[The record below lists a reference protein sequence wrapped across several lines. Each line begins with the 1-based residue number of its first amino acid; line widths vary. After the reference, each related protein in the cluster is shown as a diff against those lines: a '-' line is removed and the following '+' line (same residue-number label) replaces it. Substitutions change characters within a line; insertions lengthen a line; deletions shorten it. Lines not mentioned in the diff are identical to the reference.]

1 MEEILCQLVF
11 LNIIM
16 LGLMYDEL
24 LSSITDQID
33 NYVKKRYFMALSGPP
48 ASGKSTISEKL
59 KSDLN
64 TKGYETSILQMDGF
78 HYDDQI
84 LKEKK
89 LLLKK
94 GAPETFDVMG
104 LINFVSRLQKEDEVV
119 IPIFDR
125 SLELSRSS
133 AVIISKSTKVIIVEG
148 NYILLNSYPWCE
160 LHKFFNTTVMINCEK
175 KILEKRLIE
184 RWKNF
189 NLPKEEIDEKVYK
202 NDLPNGVNVLKNS
215 IKADYI
221 LEN

>member
-1 MEEILCQLVF
+1 MSGLTYNQL
-11 LNIIM
+11 
-16 LGLMYDEL
+16 L
-24 LSSITDQID
+24 LSVTDHID
-33 NYVKKRYFMALSGPP
+33 NNDKNRYFIALSGPP
-48 ASGKSTISEKL
+48 ASGKSTISENLVK
-59 KSDLN
+59 DLSA
-64 TKGYETSILQMDGF
+64 KGYNSSILQMDGF
-78 HYDDQI
+78 HYDDLI

-89 LLLKK
+89 LLSKK

-104 LINFVSRLQKEDEVV
+104 LINFVSRLHKEDEVV

-133 AVIISKSTKVIIVEG
+133 AVIISKNTKVIIVEG
-148 NYILLNSYPWCE
+148 NYVLLNSYPWSE

-184 RWKNF
+184 RWENF
-189 NLPKEEIDEKVYK
+189 NLPKKEIDEKVYK

-215 IKADYI
+215 IGAEYI

>member
-1 MEEILCQLVF
+1 MLDLIYDQL
-11 LNIIM
+11 LI
-16 LGLMYDEL
+16 
-24 LSSITDQID
+24 SITERID
-33 NYVKKRYFMALSGPP
+33 NDDKNRYFIALSGPP
-48 ASGKSTISEKL
+48 ASGKSTISQKL
-59 KSDLN
+59 ANDLSAKEYN
-64 TKGYETSILQMDGF
+64 SSILQMDGF
-78 HYDDQI
+78 HYDDVI

-148 NYILLNSYPWCE
+148 NYILLNSYAWCE

-184 RWKNF
+184 RWENF

>member
-1 MEEILCQLVF
+1 MLDLIYDQL
-11 LNIIM
+11 LI
-16 LGLMYDEL
+16 
-24 LSSITDQID
+24 SITERID
-33 NYVKKRYFMALSGPP
+33 NDDKNRYFIALSGPP
-48 ASGKSTISEKL
+48 ASGKSTISQKL
-59 KSDLN
+59 ANDLN
-64 TKGYETSILQMDGF
+64 AKGYNSSILQMDGF
-78 HYDDQI
+78 HYDDLI

-133 AVIISKSTKVIIVEG
+133 AVIISKNTKVIIVEG

-184 RWKNF
+184 RWENF

>member
-1 MEEILCQLVF
+1 M
-11 LNIIM
+11 
-16 LGLMYDEL
+16 
-24 LSSITDQID
+24 SITERID
-33 NYVKKRYFMALSGPP
+33 NDYKNRYFIALSGPP

-59 KSDLN
+59 ANDLSAKDYN
-64 TKGYETSILQMDGF
+64 TSILQMDGF
-78 HYDDQI
+78 HYDDLI

-125 SLELSRSS
+125 TLELSRSS
-133 AVIISKSTKVIIVEG
+133 AVIISKNTKVIIVEG
-148 NYILLNSYPWCE
+148 NYVLLNSYPWRE
-160 LHKFFNTTVMINCEK
+160 LHKFFNTTVMINCGK

-184 RWKNF
+184 RWENF

-215 IKADYI
+215 IKAEYI

>member
-1 MEEILCQLVF
+1 MLDLIYDQL
-11 LNIIM
+11 LI
-16 LGLMYDEL
+16 
-24 LSSITDQID
+24 SITKRID
-33 NYVKKRYFMALSGPP
+33 NDDKNRYFIALSGPP
-48 ASGKSTISEKL
+48 ASGKSTISQKL
-59 KSDLN
+59 ANDLSAKEYKS
-64 TKGYETSILQMDGF
+64 SILQMDGF
-78 HYDDQI
+78 HYDDLI

-133 AVIISKSTKVIIVEG
+133 AVIISKNTKVIIVEG
-148 NYILLNSYPWCE
+148 NYILLNTYPWCE

-184 RWKNF
+184 RWENF
-189 NLPKEEIDEKVYK
+189 NLPKEEIDDKVYK
-202 NDLPNGVNVLKNS
+202 SDLPNGVIVLKNS

>member
-1 MEEILCQLVF
+1 M
-11 LNIIM
+11 
-16 LGLMYDEL
+16 
-24 LSSITDQID
+24 SITERID
-33 NYVKKRYFMALSGPP
+33 NDYKNRYFIALSGPP

-59 KSDLN
+59 ANDLSAKDYN
-64 TKGYETSILQMDGF
+64 TSILQMDGF
-78 HYDDQI
+78 HYDDLI

-125 SLELSRSS
+125 TLELSRSS
-133 AVIISKSTKVIIVEG
+133 AVIISKNTKVIIVEG
-148 NYILLNSYPWCE
+148 NYVLLNSYPWRE
-160 LHKFFNTTVMINCEK
+160 LHKFFNTTVMINCGK

-184 RWKNF
+184 RWENF
-189 NLPKEEIDEKVYK
+189 NLPKKEIDEKVYK
-202 NDLPNGVNVLKNS
+202 NDLPNGVNVLENS
-215 IKADYI
+215 IKAEYI

>member
-1 MEEILCQLVF
+1 MLDLIYDQL
-11 LNIIM
+11 LI
-16 LGLMYDEL
+16 
-24 LSSITDQID
+24 SITERID
-33 NYVKKRYFMALSGPP
+33 KSDKNRYFIALSGPP

-59 KSDLN
+59 ANDLSAKEYN
-64 TKGYETSILQMDGF
+64 SSILQMDGF
-78 HYDDQI
+78 HYDDLI

-133 AVIISKSTKVIIVEG
+133 AVIISKNTKVIIVEG
-148 NYILLNSYPWCE
+148 NYVLLNSYPWRE

-184 RWKNF
+184 RWENF

-215 IKADYI
+215 IKAEYI